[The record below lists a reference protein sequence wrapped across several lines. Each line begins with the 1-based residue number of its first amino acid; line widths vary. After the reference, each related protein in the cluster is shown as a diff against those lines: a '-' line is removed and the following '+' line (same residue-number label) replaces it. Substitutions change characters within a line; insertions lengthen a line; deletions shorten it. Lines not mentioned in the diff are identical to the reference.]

1 MSPRQRSGS
10 RQCVYLFEISSVPT
24 GRSRGSRFRC
34 SSCMARSIPR
44 YPLPLASGCLRW
56 RTSQNGLSA
65 LPEAAITIWTTSAP
79 LKSREISSTLR
90 GGDGCHKGRIFRA
103 RTRWGLDR
111 MSAHGPMPRSAWM
124 FPALAVLLFAVATGL
139 GLDFTPSVGGLLFA
153 VVLLAI
159 LFGTVFAAVH
169 HAEVIAERIGEP
181 YGTLLLTL
189 AVTIIEVALIATIML
204 GDKPQPALA
213 RDTVFAVVM
222 IVCNGLVGLCIFI
235 GGLRYREQDF
245 QVSGAN
251 LYLSVLF
258 VLATITLIMPN
269 YTLTAPGPIY
279 SAAQLGFVDLVTL
292 MLYGVFLY
300 TQTIRHSDYFIK
312 GGVGA
317 ATETS
322 SLSNRM
328 LALSIALLLISLL
341 AVALLAKKFSLVVDV
356 VTAMIGAPPA
366 FAGVL
371 VALLIL
377 LPEGVTAIAAARNND
392 LQKSINL
399 ALGSSLATIG
409 LTIPAVGVATYA
421 LDKERV
427 LGLNGQGMVLLLL
440 TFVLS
445 MLTFGTGRTNILFGL
460 VHMVVFAVFVF
471 MVFVP

>member
-1 MSPRQRSGS
+1 
-10 RQCVYLFEISSVPT
+10 
-24 GRSRGSRFRC
+24 
-34 SSCMARSIPR
+34 
-44 YPLPLASGCLRW
+44 
-56 RTSQNGLSA
+56 
-65 LPEAAITIWTTSAP
+65 
-79 LKSREISSTLR
+79 
-90 GGDGCHKGRIFRA
+90 
-103 RTRWGLDR
+103 

-124 FPALAVLLFAVATGL
+124 FPALAILLFAVATVL
-139 GLDFTPSVGGLLFA
+139 GYGFAPSLGGLVFA

-269 YTLTAPGPIY
+269 YTLTAPGPVY

-312 GGVGA
+312 GGGGSA
-317 ATETS
+317 AETS

-328 LALSIALLLISLL
+328 LALSFGLLLVSLL
-341 AVALLAKKFSLVVDV
+341 AVVLLAKKFSLVVDV

-421 LDKERV
+421 LDKELV
-427 LGLNGQGMVLLLL
+427 LGLNSQGMVLLLL
-440 TFVLS
+440 TFFLS